1 MAVPYDDFEGYVRGG
16 GRFVQL
22 ISRDIVRLG
31 GACIRVATKGKKRL
45 VRWDNQSDSLHVYC
59 FETKKWVA
67 IVEDGVLVNGESDDF
82 TRMLESYPEFDDGEP
97 KSFEDV
103 VKCFSAD
110 SSVNDVLIWLPLYAP
125 MLSHDGGEGQRD
137 QVLLKNNLKLAK
149 WALDES
155 NGPRPQDPD
164 TWKGKTVVVSGFRDD
179 LPEELS
185 DICQRIHWGYPSRE
199 EIYKLLTGYT
209 AEYKNGR
216 FHRLESNPNSGSIL
230 DDFGCQ
236 DEQDDYFQMMWGSSL
251 LDIVSAA
258 RGLDLQDC
266 KVSIVSAIRNKELNS
281 DSDDVH
287 KQVMDTKVSILDR
300 DGLLKVEPKYG
311 DKVVGLQKLQSW
323 IQSKKPLFQHPDIAV
338 QHGIKPLKGL
348 LLTGVPGCGKSLI
361 AKEIASERGLN
372 VPLVS
377 FDLGNLMN
385 RYVGQTEENMNR
397 ALLQAEGMAPCV
409 LWIDEFEKMF
419 ASAGNDQSSHEVT
432 QRVNAAFLKWME
444 EKSEAVFVVATSND
458 LSNIKAEYTRTG
470 RWDSTFFFDLPS
482 LHERYEIL
490 KLNLDSYAG
499 KGGHKVTEEEMKNIV
514 ADKRLVGWASSD
526 VAQLAKNAKML
537 AFESLGTNLSTESTI
552 TMEHIQQVLDQRLI
566 SPMKDK
572 DELRLYSIRSAG
584 ANYTPASI
592 YGDGD
597 HPVPLVKPNIEEQ
610 ISS

>member
-1 MAVPYDDFEGYVRGG
+1 MAEPYDDFKGYVRGG

-22 ISRDIVRLG
+22 ISRDLVRLE
-31 GACIRVATKGKKRL
+31 GACIRVAKKGKKRL
-45 VRWDNQSDSLHVYC
+45 VRWDNQSGSLHVYC

-67 IVEDGVLVNGESDDF
+67 IVEDSKLVEVEDNVDF
-82 TRMLESYPEFDDGEP
+82 TRMVESYPEFNNGEP
-97 KSFEDV
+97 KSFENV
-103 VKCFSAD
+103 VKCFSED

-125 MLSHDGGEGQRD
+125 MLSHDGGEGTRNEG
-137 QVLLKNNLKLAK
+137 LLRNNLKLAK

-164 TWKGKTVVVSGFRDD
+164 TWKGKTVVVSGFRED
-179 LPEELS
+179 LPEELT

-209 AEYKNGR
+209 AEYNNGR
-216 FHRLESNPNSGSIL
+216 FRHDESKPNNGSIL

-236 DEQDDYFQMMWGSSL
+236 DEQDDYFELMWGSSL

-266 KVSIVSAIRNKELNS
+266 KVSIVSAIRNKELES

-300 DGLLKVEPKYG
+300 DGLLKVEPKSG

-361 AKEIASERGLN
+361 AKEIASERGLD
-372 VPLVS
+372 VPLIS

-432 QRVNAAFLKWME
+432 QRINAAFLKWME

-490 KLNLDSYAG
+490 KLNLNSYAG
-499 KGGHKVTEEEMKNIV
+499 KGGHEVTEEEMMNVSKE
-514 ADKRLVGWASSD
+514 LEGWASSD
-526 VAQLAKNAKML
+526 VAQLAKNAKMR

-552 TMEHIQQVLDQRLI
+552 TMEHIRQVLDQRLI

-572 DELRLYSIRSAG
+572 DALRLFNIRHAG
-584 ANYTPASI
+584 ANYTPAST
-592 YGDGD
+592 YGEGD
-597 HPVPLVKPNIEEQ
+597 RAVPLVSTNIEEQ
-610 ISS
+610 INR